1 MLPSPRKHWFFQG
14 RAATPFLIPSMALR
28 TDDNIRAGLYA
39 RVSTEDRGQDPE
51 TQLRPLREYAE
62 RRGFIVVGEFVD
74 HASGTTETR
83 PRYQRLLEAAR
94 KRELDVVLVWRYDRF
109 ARSTRALVNA
119 LGEFKA
125 RGVAFISYQENVDT
139 TTPQGELVFGMMA
152 NLAQFES
159 ALIGERVK
167 AGMARAKAQ
176 GGRPSHLSLAQSPSR
191 PRLAHRPKQH
201 LERAPQFRIGT
212 QLRKAAS
219 SLEQSHA
226 GERRRDFG
234 AQPRTAVSLDTFQ
247 QRAGVDA
254 ALLEELRH
262 AALAQQALD
271 KLAQALVPA
280 VELTRCDRVVAA
292 AENRCREQVFACER
306 QAAQAVPRGDH
317 PDGVEASKVRPRRRL
332 EHAGFDLG
340 E

>member
-1 MLPSPRKHWFFQG
+1 
-14 RAATPFLIPSMALR
+14 MALR
-28 TDDNIRAGLYA
+28 TDKNLRAGLYA

-51 TQLRPLREYAE
+51 TQLRPLCEYAE
-62 RRGFIVVGEFVD
+62 RRGFAVVGEFVD

-119 LGEFKA
+119 LAEFKA

-176 GGRPSHLSLAQSPSR
+176 GKRTSR
-191 PRLAHRPKQH
+191 PPIPEA
-201 LERAPQFRIGT
+201 T
-212 QLRKAAS
+212 
-219 SLEQSHA
+219 
-226 GERRRDFG
+226 RRRIAELHG
-234 AQPRTAVSLDTFQ
+234 QGMSVKRIAKELGIAYGTAWNYSKGTS
-247 QRAGVDA
+247 
-254 ALLEELRH
+254 
-262 AALAQQALD
+262 
-271 KLAQALVPA
+271 
-280 VELTRCDRVVAA
+280 VA
-292 AENRCREQVFACER
+292 REPSGSHR
-306 QAAQAVPRGDH
+306 
-317 PDGVEASKVRPRRRL
+317 S
-332 EHAGFDLG
+332 
-340 E
+340 